1 MLGFIHKVLTCVC
14 FYCCRLLLPTDH
26 PHYQAIVNKQNKK
39 QRLLEIY
46 EVCKKYRKCCSWLH
60 PTNCQQN
67 YRAESFTIEELTNDY
82 GMWGGLQPVYNR
94 TEISITPVFSL
105 AAEDLDLDYDLHTYG
120 YI

>member
-1 MLGFIHKVLTCVC
+1 MLGFIHKFLTCVC

-82 GMWGGLQPVYNR
+82 GMWGATAGVQP
-94 TEISITPVFSL
+94 
-105 AAEDLDLDYDLHTYG
+105 D
-120 YI
+120 